1 MTPETKKGDEAMND
15 QDPQTMSNAAV
26 AERMTSRISN
36 SLVIAAG
43 LVALGLYASGDEAAE
58 APTYQ
63 AVPMPDGRV
72 VRLNTE
78 SGSVVSCD
86 SNRCAIIFLQ
96 GDRLR
101 RIDGREGG
109 EEGDGDGD
117 GDAPA
122 QPAAPQQPTLPAPP
136 ASPPPGA
143 AVQPPGPGPTPQSA
157 PGPAQPNPGQ
167 PGR

>member
-1 MTPETKKGDEAMND
+1 MND

-72 VRLNTE
+72 IRLNTE

-101 RIDGREGG
+101 RIDGRGRGENDPDEPEDADEPAEGG
-109 EEGDGDGD
+109 
-117 GDAPA
+117 
-122 QPAAPQQPTLPAPP
+122 QPALPAPS
-136 ASPPPGA
+136 ASQPPVPP
-143 AVQPPGPGPTPQSA
+143 VQPPAPGRTPQPA
-157 PGPAQPNPGQ
+157 PGPARPDPA
-167 PGR
+167 PPER

>member
-1 MTPETKKGDEAMND
+1 MND

-43 LVALGLYASGDEAAE
+43 LVALGLYASGDETE

-63 AVPMPDGRV
+63 AVSMPDGRV

-86 SNRCAIIFLQ
+86 SNRCAIIYLQ
-96 GDRLR
+96 GDRLP
-101 RIDGREGG
+101 RIDGREAS

-117 GDAPA
+117 GDGAAPA
-122 QPAAPQQPTLPAPP
+122 QPAAPQPPALPAPP

-143 AVQPPGPGPTPQSA
+143 AVQPPGPGQTPQPA

>member
-1 MTPETKKGDEAMND
+1 MNE

-43 LVALGLYASGDEAAE
+43 LVALGLYASGDEGAE

-63 AVPMPDGRV
+63 AVSMPDGRV
-72 VRLNTE
+72 VRLNTQ

-86 SNRCAIIFLQ
+86 SNRCALIYLE

-101 RIDGREGG
+101 RIGGGAAG
-109 EEGDGDGD
+109 EEGEGEDAGGEA
-117 GDAPA
+117 APA
-122 QPAAPQQPTLPAPP
+122 QPATQPRLPAPAATPP
-136 ASPPPGA
+136 ADP
-143 AVQPPGPGPTPQSA
+143 AVQPPATGPTQQPA
-157 PGPAQPNPGQ
+157 PGPAQPGAGQ
-167 PGR
+167 PER